1 MEQHQDQGQDHEQED
16 AEPVRGAR
24 PALRAGVILSGLAL
38 AALLF
43 FSSTSYRSSPAKIYY
58 RNVQPRLVAE
68 RGQLTL
74 DEQSTVAAFKAASP
88 SVVFITSKQVSR
100 GLFRLSAMEIS
111 EDAGSGFIWDA
122 NGYIV
127 TNYHVVQNSATIQV
141 ALADQSIWP
150 AQRVGTDPDKDIA
163 VLKIEA
169 PANLLPPIPVGTS
182 NDLRVGQRV
191 YAVGNPFGYDQSM
204 TAGIISGLG
213 REIKSITNRPIKGV
227 IQTDAPLNPGNSG
240 GPLLDSAGRVIGMT
254 TAILTP
260 TGAYAGIGFA
270 VPIDT
275 INRIVPEIIRGEII
289 PRPRLGITTAE
300 DHLARRLGLEGV
312 LILEVLPDSTAEKAG
327 LRETRRK
334 DGKIALG
341 DLIVAVDGESVRTSD
356 DLFRIIDQHAVGD
369 SIRLTVLRDSER
381 VEVDVKLESMP

>member
-1 MEQHQDQGQDHEQED
+1 MEQEQDRGHED
-16 AEPVRGAR
+16 AGQTRDSRPFVRM
-24 PALRAGVILSGLAL
+24 GLAL
-38 AALLF
+38 GGLVLAVLIVLSNTDHRASPGRTF
-43 FSSTSYRSSPAKIYY
+43 FK
-58 RNVQPRLVAE
+58 NVQPRLVAE
-68 RGQLTL
+68 RGQLTP
-74 DEQSTVAAFKAASP
+74 DEQSTVAAFRSASP

-141 ALADQSIWP
+141 ALADQSLWQ

-169 PANLLPPIPVGTS
+169 PSNLLPPIAIGTS

-191 YAVGNPFGYDQSM
+191 YAVGNPFGYDQTM

-254 TAILTP
+254 TAILSP

-275 INRIVPEIIRGEII
+275 INYIVPEIIRGEAL
-289 PRPRLGITTAE
+289 PKPRLGITTAE
-300 DHLARRLGLEGV
+300 DHLVRRLGLEGV
-312 LILEVLPDSTAEKAG
+312 LILEVLPDTTAEKAG

-334 DGKIALG
+334 DGKVALG
-341 DLIVAVDGESVRTSD
+341 DLIIAVDGESVRTSD

-369 SIRLTVLRDSER
+369 SVRLTVLRGGEKVD
-381 VEVDVKLESMP
+381 VDVKLEPMP

>member
-1 MEQHQDQGQDHEQED
+1 MDQDGKESDPIRD
-16 AEPVRGAR
+16 AR
-24 PALRAGVILSGLAL
+24 PLVQMGLILGGLVLTALIV
-38 AALLF
+38 
-43 FSSTSYRSSPAKIYY
+43 FSNMGPKSSPA
-58 RNVQPRLVAE
+58 NVFSKDIRARLVAE
-68 RGQLTL
+68 RGQLTA
-74 DEQSTVAAFKAASP
+74 DEQSTVAAFKAVSP

-127 TNYHVVQNSATIQV
+127 TNYHVVQNSTTIQV
-141 ALADQSIWP
+141 ALADQSTWQ
-150 AQRVGTDPDKDIA
+150 AKRVGTDPDKDIA

-169 PANLLPPIPVGTS
+169 PSNLLPPIPIGAS

-191 YAVGNPFGYDQSM
+191 YAVGNPFGYDQTM

-254 TAILTP
+254 TAILSP

-275 INRIVPEIIRGEII
+275 INYIVPEIIRGETV
-289 PRPRLGITTAE
+289 PKPSLGITTAE
-300 DHLARRLGLEGV
+300 DHLVRRLGLEGV
-312 LILEVLPDSTAEKAG
+312 LILEVMPNTTAEKAG
-327 LRETRRK
+327 LRETQRK
-334 DGKIALG
+334 DGKVALG
-341 DLIVAVDGESVRTSD
+341 DLIIAVDGKSVQTSD

-369 SIRLTVLRDSER
+369 TVKLTVMRGGEKVD
-381 VEVDVKLESMP
+381 VDVKLEPMP